1 MDRRLIIPA
10 VMAAIAAALPARAQ
24 FQPMAVRLP
33 AWGQTLLGVGAIGG
47 IASADDLLLVA
58 PGASSAAAFY
68 PDGDLWTRGRPVPY
82 AIPGVRTFDAAL
94 GRFDG
99 GTVPDLVWEVDTSTL
114 SLGAGFDVAWGSS
127 PGAIDHFLNVYTYVS
142 HGIAPLR
149 LLPRPEPLLVVT
161 DGQPGWQQGTSIFD
175 FKGAKGTGAPAA
187 PVRYTSALFYS
198 SVDDEPSKD
207 RAYAL
212 RASPAAVALGVDDA
226 AIPLMRGFRLVWN
239 RSAAGATT
247 LAGFAADYVDI
258 GNPDILTPFP
268 TSLLEPGL
276 TLSDFPSCFGV
287 GGLDVDGDGRPDLVF
302 TMRESPGKLLWLHNT
317 TTSPGLTTGVWHS
330 LMARADLQPL
340 QDPRVLRQ
348 VQLAGGP
355 AIALHDVALDQI
367 LVISG
372 DGVSGFTV
380 RRLPAFGGVV
390 KELWTADVVGTSA
403 PELLAWVSVPGGG
416 DEVWVYPD
424 ELAGFGWLAWSPAPP
439 VSAPLGTD
447 LPLTVGATEPGAAVE
462 LLSTTPAAASMV
474 GATFSIPGSALC
486 AAAAPVGVLARASV
500 LRPGDDLGM
509 LQELRA
515 DVSLQAV
522 PTLRMAGAD
531 APDRLVLSPG
541 AASGRSEGAA
551 WPACQVTPRPVYT
564 WGEGALP
571 GIVTTG
577 EQPAGSERAW
587 RDFTVPES
595 AFPSLLSGAQAPSL
609 TLTASGPTTTS
620 TGDVVGSATLPLQL
634 DARSLV
640 AVSVVFDSAALAA
653 GELSTAR
660 VTLASR
666 IGVPLPRVR
675 AEVRLAGLLVAG
687 KLQVSGAI
695 AADREE
701 RAVIL
706 ETLPAAPATVELDVP
721 VRSIG
726 SPGGVAVELF
736 SEGGYRLSPEAAPSA
751 DSPRLPGCGCGQG
764 GGAEGLPILLVLA
777 LFLASSGYMN
787 PMRRV
792 LARTRSTSS
801 STRITRHACR
811 KASASRSVMS
821 ESETR
826 SRTLLV
832 PSASDRRWASFGR
845 RPRA

>member
-1 MDRRLIIPA
+1 MDRRLIISA

-24 FQPMAVRLP
+24 FQPLAVRLP
-33 AWGQTLLGVGAIGG
+33 AWGQTLVGVGAIGG
-47 IASADDLLLVA
+47 IASANDLLLGT
-58 PGASSAAAFY
+58 PGTTSAAAFY

-82 AIPGVRTFDAAL
+82 AIPGVATYNAAL

-99 GTVPDLVWEVDTSTL
+99 GTVPDLVWEVNTSAVP
-114 SLGAGFDVAWGSS
+114 LGAGFDVAWGSS
-127 PGAIDHFLNVYTYVS
+127 PGAIDHFLDVYTYVS

-149 LLPRPEPLLVVT
+149 LLPRPEPLLVAT
-161 DGQPGWQQGTSIFD
+161 DGQPGGGWQEGTSIFD
-175 FKGAKGTGAPAA
+175 LKGAKGTGAPAA
-187 PVRYTSALFYS
+187 RLRYTSALFYS
-198 SVDDEPSKD
+198 SADDEPSKD

-212 RASPAAVALGVDDA
+212 RASPAAVALGVDDV
-226 AIPLMRGFRLVWN
+226 AIPLMRGFRLLWN
-239 RSAAGATT
+239 TTAAGATT
-247 LAGFAADYVDI
+247 LGGFTADYVDI
-258 GNPDILTPFP
+258 GNADLLTPFP
-268 TSLLEPGL
+268 TNLLEPGL
-276 TLSDFPSCFGV
+276 TLSDFPNCFGV
-287 GGLDVDGDGRPDLVF
+287 GALDVDGDGRPDLVF

-348 VQLAGGP
+348 VQLAAGP

-380 RRLPAFGGVV
+380 RRLPAFGGLV

-424 ELAGFGWLAWSPAPP
+424 DAAGFGWLAWSPAPP

-447 LPLTVGATEPGAAVE
+447 LPLTLGATEPGAAVA
-462 LLSTTPAAASMV
+462 LLSTTPAAGSMA
-474 GATFSIPGSALC
+474 GATFTIPGSALC
-486 AAAAPVGVLARASV
+486 DDSAPVGVLARASV

-515 DVSLQAV
+515 DVSLVAV
-522 PTLRMAGAD
+522 PTLQMAGAG

-571 GIVTTG
+571 GLVTTG
-577 EQPAGSERAW
+577 EQPPGSERAW

-609 TLTASGPTTTS
+609 TLTASGPTMTS

-653 GELSTAR
+653 GEVSTAR

-675 AEVRLAGLLVAG
+675 AEVRLAGLLLAG
-687 KLQVSGAI
+687 KLQVSGAL
-695 AADREE
+695 AADLEE
-701 RAVIL
+701 HAVIL
-706 ETLPAAPATVELDVP
+706 ESLPAAPATVKLDVP
-721 VRSIG
+721 VRSVG

-751 DSPRLPGCGCGQG
+751 DSPPLPGCGCGQG
-764 GGAEGLPILLVLA
+764 GGAEGLPILLLVI
-777 LFLASSGYMN
+777 LFKVQSPL
-787 PMRRV
+787 PRRGLTIPRV
-792 LARTRSTSS
+792 ARN
-801 STRITRHACR
+801 
-811 KASASRSVMS
+811 
-821 ESETR
+821 
-826 SRTLLV
+826 
-832 PSASDRRWASFGR
+832 RRG
-845 RPRA
+845 